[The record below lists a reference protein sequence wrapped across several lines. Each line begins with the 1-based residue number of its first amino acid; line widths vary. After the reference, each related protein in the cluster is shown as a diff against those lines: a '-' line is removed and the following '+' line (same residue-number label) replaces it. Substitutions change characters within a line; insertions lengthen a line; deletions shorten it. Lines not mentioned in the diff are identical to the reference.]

1 MIRFPLLR
9 DVGAPDIL
17 EATPGHSREA
27 EPKRIIN
34 LCVDYKISRALPHA
48 ISLSQPSSPEIALP
62 VHDRLTKTRSR

>member
-1 MIRFPLLR
+1 MSMIRLPLLR

-17 EATPGHSREA
+17 EAIPRHSREV

-34 LCVDYKISRALPHA
+34 ICVDFKISRALPHT

-62 VHDRLTKTRSR
+62 AQTD